1 MSWWGLL
8 LGGAFGYLL
17 GGPIGALLGAAM
29 GRSFGRPSGGPVESG
44 ESGSER
50 VQLAFFAAVFGVMGH
65 VAKADGRVTPEEIGL
80 ANQVMDQ
87 LGLDGRQRTA
97 ARALFNEGKR
107 PGFPL
112 DDVLD
117 QLRSEC
123 GRATNLIRMFVE
135 IQIQAAAADRRIHAE
150 EGRILLHVAA
160 RLGLS
165 RADYQQLERLI
176 ASGIHSTRDADSGMS
191 LEDAYATL
199 GTSPDASDAEVK
211 RHYRRQMSRHHPDK
225 LASKG
230 LPEEM
235 MRAATERTQQI
246 KAAWDTVRKARAR
259 TGERSAAGAVS
270 SCGAGMCH
278 HS

>member
-17 GGPIGALLGAAM
+17 GGPIGALLGAAL
-29 GRSFGRPSGGPVESG
+29 GRSFGGSFGRIDAGESG
-44 ESGSER
+44 ESSQER
-50 VQLAFFAAVFGVMGH
+50 TQVAFFAAVFGVMGH
-65 VAKADGRVTPEEIGL
+65 VAKADGRVTADEIAL
-80 ANQVMDQ
+80 ANQVMEQ

-107 PGFPL
+107 SGFPL
-112 DDVLD
+112 DEVLD

-135 IQIQAAAADRRIHAE
+135 IQIQAAAADGRMHAE
-150 EGRILLHVAA
+150 EGRILLHIAS

-165 RADYQQLERLI
+165 HADYRELERLI
-176 ASGIHSTRDADSGMS
+176 ASGIHAGIGTDSGMS

-199 GTSPDASDAEVK
+199 GAAPDASDAEVK

-246 KAAWDTVRKARAR
+246 KAAWDTVRKARA
-259 TGERSAAGAVS
+259 EAADRSAA
-270 SCGAGMCH
+270 
-278 HS
+278 

>member
-1 MSWWGLL
+1 M
-8 LGGAFGYLL
+8 
-17 GGPIGALLGAAM
+17 LGAAL
-29 GRSFGRPSGGPVESG
+29 GRSFGRSFGMIGAAESGGSTQ
-44 ESGSER
+44 ER
-50 VQLAFFAAVFGVMGH
+50 IQLAFFAAVFGVMGH
-65 VAKADGRVTPEEIGL
+65 VAKADGRVTPDEIAL

-107 PGFPL
+107 PGFAL
-112 DDVLD
+112 DEVLD

-135 IQIQAAAADRRIHAE
+135 IQMQAAAADGRMHAA

-165 RADYQQLERLI
+165 RADYLELERLI
-176 ASGIHSTRDADSGMS
+176 ASGIRAGIGADSAMS

-199 GTSPDASDAEVK
+199 GASPEASDTEVK

-246 KAAWDTVRKARAR
+246 KAAWDTVRKARAQD
-259 TGERSAAGAVS
+259 RSAA
-270 SCGAGMCH
+270 
-278 HS
+278 

>member
-17 GGPIGALLGAAM
+17 GGPIGAMLGAAM
-29 GRSFGRPSGGPVESG
+29 GRGFGRSFSGTGTVESG
-44 ESGSER
+44 ESAQER
-50 VQLAFFAAVFGVMGH
+50 IQLAFFAAVFGVMGH
-65 VAKADGRVTPEEIGL
+65 VAKADGRVTENEIAL

-107 PGFPL
+107 PQFPL

-123 GRATNLIRMFVE
+123 GRATNVIRMFVE
-135 IQIQAAAADRRIHAE
+135 IQIQAAAADGQIHAE
-150 EGRILLHVAA
+150 EGRILLHIAA

-165 RADYQQLERLI
+165 RADYLEIERLI
-176 ASGIHSTRDADSGMS
+176 TSGIHARAGADSGMS

-246 KAAWDTVRKARAR
+246 KAAWDTVRKDRAQN
-259 TGERSAAGAVS
+259 RSAA
-270 SCGAGMCH
+270 
-278 HS
+278 